1 MHGSFTYTW
10 IPACAEMTLIFR
22 DFAVKPRFFLT
33 LAVAMLAL
41 STPYA
46 SAQNIE
52 AGKTKAQQACAS
64 CHGPQGITTMANT
77 PNIAGQPEM
86 YAAQQLRDY
95 RSKKRAH
102 AVMQVIA
109 QPLTDE
115 EIANLAAFYAS
126 VKIKV
131 DEGN

>member
-1 MHGSFTYTW
+1 MNKIFSF
-10 IPACAEMTLIFR
+10 ALEVMFVVGLHTLPLPH
-22 DFAVKPRFFLT
+22 A
-33 LAVAMLAL
+33 A
-41 STPYA
+41 
-46 SAQNIE
+46 AQNIT

-86 YAAQQLRDY
+86 YTAQQLRDY

-102 AVMQVIA
+102 EVMQVIA

-115 EIANLAAFYAS
+115 EITNLAAFYAA

-131 DEGN
+131 DEAK